1 MHYFCFAPKNG
12 PATSTC
18 TKSGRSHSR
27 NCTGDCSFG
36 QSKFSCPASPNATAM
51 AAAGSNELLRRV

>member
-1 MHYFCFAPKNG
+1 MEG

-27 NCTGDCSFG
+27 NQAIG
-36 QSKFSCPASPNATAM
+36 QIVEIHGFSGLS
-51 AAAGSNELLRRV
+51 